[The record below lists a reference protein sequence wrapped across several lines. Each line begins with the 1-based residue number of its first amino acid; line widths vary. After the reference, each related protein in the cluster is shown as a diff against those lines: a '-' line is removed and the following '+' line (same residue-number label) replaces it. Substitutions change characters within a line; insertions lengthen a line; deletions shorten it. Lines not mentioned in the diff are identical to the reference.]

1 MTTANSNA
9 AIYWIRY
16 QYESQGH
23 KLTDV
28 VEFPTQE
35 MANLGLARLHVY
47 AGTDY
52 LLVSSGERP
61 WPAGYKTQEPRS
73 WHAFLKALERGL
85 DRTRVVKGPIERQVE
100 PKTIA
105 GECLKAVVFFG
116 LLCII
121 GAAVKA
127 VL

>member
-1 MTTANSNA
+1 MDTPNSNA

-16 QYESQGH
+16 QFESRGH

-28 VEFPTQE
+28 VEFPTLE
-35 MANLGLARLHVY
+35 LANLGLARLHVY
-47 AGTDY
+47 AGQDY

-61 WPAGYKTQEPRS
+61 WPDGYETHEPKS
-73 WHAFLKALERGL
+73 WRAFLKALERNL
-85 DRTRVVKGPIERQVE
+85 DLTRVVKGPIERQAE
-100 PKTIA
+100 PKAIA
-105 GECLKAVVFFG
+105 GECLKAIAFFG

-127 VL
+127 VI